1 MAIIKQLT
9 LIGVGLIGGSLA
21 RALRASGQV
30 QEVIGF
36 GRNLAN
42 LHQAVD
48 LGVVDRIETSMAR
61 AVRGADMLVLA
72 VPVGAMAQ
80 VLGDIAPHISD
91 QTVITDV
98 GSVKGSIVAAARAAL
113 GVHFHH
119 FVPAHP
125 LAGSEKSGVTASVEA
140 LFRGQRVIL
149 TPVAE
154 TDGGALTRVEHM
166 WRATGAETVTL
177 SVEEHDAILAATSH
191 LPHLLAFS
199 LIDVLARE
207 PATRRVFDFIGNGFR
222 DMTRIAASDPVMWR
236 DIGLANRT
244 AILQA
249 LGDYRADLDALI
261 AALEHSDAVYLEAFF
276 TRARQARQGIDPK

>member
-1 MAIIKQLT
+1 MIKQLT
-9 LIGVGLIGGSLA
+9 LIGVGFIGGSLA
-21 RALRASGQV
+21 RALRTSGQV
-30 QEVIGF
+30 QEVIGL

-42 LHQAVD
+42 LQQALD

-61 AVRGADMLVLA
+61 AVHDADMLVLA

-80 VLGDIAPHISD
+80 VLRDVAPYISD

-98 GSVKGSIVAAARAAL
+98 GSVKGSVVTAARTAL
-113 GVHFHH
+113 GSYFHH

-125 LAGSEKSGVTASVEA
+125 LAGSEKSGVTASVGD

-154 TDGGALTRVEHM
+154 TEDWALTRVEHM

-177 SVEEHDAILAATSH
+177 SVEEHDATLAATSH
-191 LPHLLAFS
+191 LPHLLAFT
-199 LIDVLARE
+199 LMDLLARE
-207 PATRRVFDFIGNGFR
+207 PVARRAFDFIGNGFR

-236 DIGLANRT
+236 DIGLANRA

-249 LGDYRADLDALI
+249 LGGYRADLDALGT
-261 AALEHSDAVYLEAFF
+261 ALEHGDAAYLEAFF
-276 TRARQARQGIDPK
+276 TRARQARRGIDPK